1 MRNLHPLIRLAIL
14 AALVAMFAIAGA
26 NAPSLAQSAV
36 APVTVRWAD
45 GAFSVKIP
53 NGWQQVAPEDPNAR
67 LEIRSA
73 AVRGNCTISTRPA
86 EQPRIEDYDRA
97 WFDARAA
104 AVLRQA
110 VVRSYELKRIGAN
123 RGGLGDVVGDLELAG
138 GTKRF
143 RGQMFFLLDRG
154 IRYTI
159 SCFDDVASYDA
170 IRPAFTLLTESFAF
184 VK

>member
-1 MRNLHPLIRLAIL
+1 MRSRHPFIRLAIP
-14 AALVAMFAIAGA
+14 AALAAMFAIGAA
-26 NAPSLAQSAV
+26 NAPSVAQSGAS
-36 APVTVRWAD
+36 VTVRWAG

-53 NGWQQVAPEDPNAR
+53 DGWQQVAPEDPNAR

-73 AVRGNCTISTRPA
+73 KARGNCTISTRPA
-86 EQPRIEDYDRA
+86 EQPRIEAYDRA

-104 AVLRQA
+104 AVLKQA
-110 VVRSYELKRIGAN
+110 VVDSYELKRIGAN

-154 IRYTI
+154 ARYTI
-159 SCFDDVASYDA
+159 SCFDEVVNYDA
-170 IRPAFTLLTESFAF
+170 MRPAFALLTESFVFA
-184 VK
+184 K